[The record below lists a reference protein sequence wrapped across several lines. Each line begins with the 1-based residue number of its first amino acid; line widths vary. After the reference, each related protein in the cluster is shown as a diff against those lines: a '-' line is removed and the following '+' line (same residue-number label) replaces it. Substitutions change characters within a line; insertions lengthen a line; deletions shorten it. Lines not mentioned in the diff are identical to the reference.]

1 MIIIKLNGGLGNQLF
16 QYSLGRSLSIKNN
29 DIFKLDLSDF
39 TKENLRSLRTYTPP
53 KLTNYGE
60 L

>member
-1 MIIIKLNGGLGNQLF
+1 MIIIKLIGGLGNQLF

-39 TKENLRSLRTYTPP
+39 TKENPCSLRTYTPQ
-53 KLTNYGE
+53 N
-60 L
+60 